1 MNRRE
6 KIMEKRLTACL
17 LLLLV
22 VVGCRESRQLEQQQ
36 SAGQKQTVEK
46 EQKQTAEKEQ
56 EQTAETEQKQ
66 TAEKEQDA
74 GSERSEPSVVKEE
87 SGEFIKVAANGTG
100 LTSKSALLDAF
111 RNATRQVVG
120 LYVDAETLIKND
132 ELVEDKVL
140 TYSDGFVKQYETIS
154 ERKKDGLVR
163 IKIHASI
170 EKRSVIAKLRAA
182 NITLKK
188 LDGQGLFAEAVT
200 QLEAEQGAEDLLRKA
215 FKGFPQSL
223 LTAKV
228 IGRPELVE
236 KSNDRAT
243 VRIQVQLEPDLAA
256 YKSFVARIQPML
268 EKVAKDKGEFT
279 AVFEPDGSPIG
290 RNLFVP
296 KGGANVWGLARW
308 MPKSFSGTEPI
319 GPGTATGL
327 NFQYTTLALTT
338 QRSKLG
344 DRLECRYYLMDK
356 SLQPLL
362 ADIGFR
368 QGSGKLSLLDADGGV
383 VFVDRFPL
391 RTPTAQY
398 HFDGTLIALAGNYY
412 ATQNSSFYMLP
423 RTKESKG
430 NAFLFWISPVFMNS
444 GINKLRYKPSLP
456 LVRTITLSLD
466 ELKSVQTAKCEIVF
480 PE

>member
-1 MNRRE
+1 MT
-6 KIMEKRLTACL
+6 KRLTTCLL

-22 VVGCRESRQLEQQQ
+22 VGCGESRQIEQD
-36 SAGQKQTVEK
+36 
-46 EQKQTAEKEQ
+46 QTAEQEQ
-56 EQTAETEQKQ
+56 EQTVEQEQEQ
-66 TAEKEQDA
+66 TVEQEQEQTVEQAQEQEQTVEQEQEQDA

-87 SGEFIKVAANGTG
+87 SGEFIRVAANGTG

-120 LYVDAETLIKND
+120 VYVDSETLIKND
-132 ELVEDKVL
+132 ELVEDKIL
-140 TYSDGFVKQYETIS
+140 TYSNGFVKQYETIS
-154 ERKKDGLVR
+154 ERAQDGLVR
-163 IKIHASI
+163 IRIYASI

-223 LTAKV
+223 LTANV

-243 VRIQVQLEPDLAA
+243 VRIEVQLEPDLAA

-279 AVFEPDGSPIG
+279 AVFKPDENPRWG
-290 RNLFVP
+290 L
-296 KGGANVWGLARW
+296 NVWGLAGW
-308 MPKSFSGTEPI
+308 MGKSFSDTKGNAE
-319 GPGTATGL
+319 
-327 NFQYTTLALTT
+327 YTTLFLTT

-368 QGSGKLSLLDADGGV
+368 QGSGKLSLLDADGDV
-383 VFVDRFPL
+383 VLVDRFPL
-391 RTPTAQY
+391 STLLSPSSGHIR
-398 HFDGTLIALAGNYY
+398 FEGTLIAMSNYY
-412 ATQNSSFYMLP
+412 TSQASYFYMLA
-423 RTKESKG
+423 RTNESKG
-430 NAFLFWISPVFMNS
+430 NAFLFWISPVFMTS
-444 GINKLRYKPSLP
+444 GSNRVRYKPSLP

-466 ELKSVQTAKCEIVF
+466 ELKSVQTVKCEIVF